1 MEILDEHL
9 WLERLR
15 GRENPA
21 REGYRAMYSTWWNG
35 LVTDPALMV
44 IPVDDHQVHR
54 GDAVFE
60 AIKAVNGRIWL
71 AREHLDRMDRSG
83 AAIGLANPLSRAEM
97 ENVLIETMRASGLR
111 EAVLRLFLSRGP
123 GQFST
128 NPYDSVGPQVH
139 VIATVLKPWPAAK
152 IEAGV
157 SLGLSRVPV
166 KEPWL
171 ARIKSCNYLANVLMK
186 KEAVDR
192 GLDFTVGVD
201 GDGCLTEGSTEN
213 LMLVDANGWL
223 VRPKPDGILAGTTMQ
238 RAFELAKTSAA
249 DLVKGFAEKNLSL
262 EDLRAAREVMM
273 VGTTLDVLAVSR
285 FEADSLGGGRCGPV
299 AKKLRELL
307 LQDQAGREKT
317 LVF

>member
-15 GRENPA
+15 RRENPA
-21 REGYRAMYSTWWNG
+21 RDGYRAMYSTWWNG
-35 LVTDPALMV
+35 IVTDPALMV

-83 AAIGLANPLSRAEM
+83 AAIGLVNPLSRAEM
-97 ENVLIETMRASGLR
+97 ETVLIETMRASGLKD
-111 EAVLRLFLSRGP
+111 AVLRLFLSRGP

-128 NPYDSVGPQVH
+128 NPYDSVGPQVQ

-213 LMLVDANGWL
+213 LMLVDADGWL

-238 RAFELAKTSAA
+238 RAFELAKAA
-249 DLVKGFAEKNLSL
+249 GTAKGFAEKDLTL
-262 EDLRAAREVMM
+262 EDLRMAREVMM
-273 VGTTLDVLAVSR
+273 VGTTLDVLPVSR
-285 FEADSLGGGRCGPV
+285 LEQENIGGGGLGSIARE
-299 AKKLRELL
+299 LRELL
-307 LQDQAGREKT
+307 ARDQAGVEKT
-317 LVF
+317 LSF